1 MKYNLSNKDIY
12 FDFGWYSILILSLLN
27 KRRGVFFFLLNGQ
40 HLLSMM
46 SFMLWT
52 VVLYIFEKLVSTGVF
67 GFVYSLVLA
76 DF

>member
-1 MKYNLSNKDIY
+1 M
-12 FDFGWYSILILSLLN
+12 
-27 KRRGVFFFLLNGQ
+27 VFFFLLNGQ

>member
-1 MKYNLSNKDIY
+1 MKYNLSNKGIY
-12 FDFGWYSILILSLLN
+12 FDFGWYSILILSLN
-27 KRRGVFFFLLNGQ
+27 KSRGGVFFLLNGQ